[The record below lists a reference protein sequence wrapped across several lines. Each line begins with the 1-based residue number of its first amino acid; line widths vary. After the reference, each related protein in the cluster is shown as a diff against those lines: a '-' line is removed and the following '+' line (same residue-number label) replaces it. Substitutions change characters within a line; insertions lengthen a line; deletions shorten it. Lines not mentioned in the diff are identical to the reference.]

1 MDYQILFNI
10 AVAVAGFFGGWTLN
24 RIYQAID
31 RLDAD
36 VRQMPTHY
44 VARDD
49 YRNDIRDI
57 HQAANEGNADA
68 SLALEHL
75 IDSIRH
81 WVGAFAWQM
90 GGVDAL
96 VFTAGIGENDH
107 AVRKAVC
114 AGLEQFGLVFDEVR
128 NLACRSVEA
137 ELSADS
143 SKVKVFVIPANEE
156 LVLAREVYRKISHIN

>member
-36 VRQMPTHY
+36 VRQMPTQY

-57 HQAANEGNADA
+57 RDILGKIFDKLDNKAD
-68 SLALEHL
+68 
-75 IDSIRH
+75 R
-81 WVGAFAWQM
+81 
-90 GGVDAL
+90 
-96 VFTAGIGENDH
+96 
-107 AVRKAVC
+107 
-114 AGLEQFGLVFDEVR
+114 
-128 NLACRSVEA
+128 
-137 ELSADS
+137 
-143 SKVKVFVIPANEE
+143 
-156 LVLAREVYRKISHIN
+156 